1 MTQKKKTLTLSCGL
15 RGKNASF
22 RGFRVF
28 DFLVTLFFFFIFQLL
43 YLESV
48 FFLSVAYLTA
58 ANLARLGKS
67 VHRYVSGPSI
77 QSSSSPSAG
86 LQVVTQS
93 SHLSKGCSPNWYRTH
108 TVPKIGLQSS
118 QITGACHYTWHLK
131 YPKSKTPKSRRVL
144 FNLNF
149 CQYMKLKI

>member
-15 RGKNASF
+15 RGKNANF

-28 DFLVTLFFFFIFQLL
+28 DFLVTFFFFLFFSYFIQ
-43 YLESV
+43 SR

-58 ANLARLGKS
+58 AYLARLGIS
-67 VHRYVSGPSI
+67 VHCQVSGPSI

-131 YPKSKTPKSRRVL
+131 YPKSKTRKSRRVF

>member
-1 MTQKKKTLTLSCGL
+1 MPVSE
-15 RGKNASF
+15 
-22 RGFRVF
+22 VF
-28 DFLVTLFFFFIFQLL
+28 EFSIFELLYFFLFFSYFIQ
-43 YLESV
+43 SR

-58 ANLARLGKS
+58 ANLARLGNS
-67 VHRYVSGPSI
+67 VHCYVSDPSI

-93 SHLSKGCSPNWYRTH
+93 SHLSKDCSPNWYRTH

-131 YPKSKTPKSRRVL
+131 YPKSKTRKSRRVF

>member
-1 MTQKKKTLTLSCGL
+1 MPVSE
-15 RGKNASF
+15 
-22 RGFRVF
+22 VF
-28 DFLVTLFFFFIFQLL
+28 EFSIFQLLYFFFYFLVTLFR
-43 YLESV
+43 V
-48 FFLSVAYLTA
+48 GFFLSVAYLTA

>member
-1 MTQKKKTLTLSCGL
+1 MWFERKKCQFPRFS
-15 RGKNASF
+15 SF
-22 RGFRVF
+22 RFF
-28 DFLVTLFFFFIFQLL
+28 SYFILFLFFSYFIQ
-43 YLESV
+43 SR

-58 ANLARLGKS
+58 ANLARLGNS
-67 VHRYVSGPSI
+67 VHCYVSGPSI

-93 SHLSKGCSPNWYRTH
+93 SLLSKDCSPNWYRTH

-131 YPKSKTPKSRRVL
+131 YPKSKTRKSRRVF

>member
-1 MTQKKKTLTLSCGL
+1 MWFERKKCQFPRFS
-15 RGKNASF
+15 SF
-22 RGFRVF
+22 RFF
-28 DFLVTLFFFFIFQLL
+28 SYFIFFFYFLVTLFR
-43 YLESV
+43 V
-48 FFLSVAYLTA
+48 GFFLSVAYLTA

-93 SHLSKGCSPNWYRTH
+93 SHLSKGCSPNQYRTH

>member
-15 RGKNASF
+15 RGKNSSF

-28 DFLVTLFFFFIFQLL
+28 DFLVTLFFFYFLVTLFR
-43 YLESV
+43 V
-48 FFLSVAYLTA
+48 GFFLSVAYLAA
-58 ANLARLGKS
+58 ANLARLGNS
-67 VHRYVSGPSI
+67 VHCYVSGPSI

-93 SHLSKGCSPNWYRTH
+93 SHLSKDCSPNWYRTH

-131 YPKSKTPKSRRVL
+131 YPKSKTRKSRRVF

>member
-1 MTQKKKTLTLSCGL
+1 MWFERKKCQFPRFS
-15 RGKNASF
+15 SF
-22 RGFRVF
+22 RFF
-28 DFLVTLFFFFIFQLL
+28 SYFIFFFNFLVTLFR
-43 YLESV
+43 V
-48 FFLSVAYLTA
+48 GFFLSVAYLTA

-67 VHRYVSGPSI
+67 VHHYVSGPSI

-131 YPKSKTPKSRRVL
+131 YPKSKTRKSRRVF

>member
-1 MTQKKKTLTLSCGL
+1 MWFERKKCQFPRFS
-15 RGKNASF
+15 SF
-22 RGFRVF
+22 RFF
-28 DFLVTLFFFFIFQLL
+28 SYFIFFFFFLVTLFR
-43 YLESV
+43 V
-48 FFLSVAYLTA
+48 GFFLSVAYLTA

-67 VHRYVSGPSI
+67 VHHYVSGPSI

-131 YPKSKTPKSRRVL
+131 YPKSKTRKSRRVF